1 MTSYQSRKGKSVSDE
16 LLVDEDELLPG
27 ELAFNS
33 ADLERQITDLTAVLK
48 RKDEE
53 AERSLMQLQVNA
65 NAEYKL
71 IVKERQM
78 IEKELNDLKA
88 NLGRLEIED
97 ENISLEGKQV
107 FDRLVE
113 LDKERMIGVI
123 AIRFLARRISDGL
136 ISVGSMSNIDKNIYV
151 AIRAWAEKATPP
163 FFEDGWPEDKALG
176 EILMEMFKVTG
187 ATGSYANMSG
197 RIQEL
202 LTEDESEDFQ
212 KYMDKVPIIDPLGI
226 TSEVGRLQARIS
238 PELMGIAYRDKGW
251 EPNNDI

>member
-1 MTSYQSRKGKSVSDE
+1 MNDE
-16 LLVDEDELLPG
+16 LLLDEDELLPG

-53 AERSLMQLQVNA
+53 AERSLTQLQLDA

-78 IEKELNDLKA
+78 IEEELDSLKGT
-88 NLGRLEIED
+88 LGRLEIAD
-97 ENISLEGKQV
+97 ENVNIEGPEV
-107 FDRLVE
+107 FNRLVE
-113 LDKERMIGVI
+113 LDKERMIGVM
-123 AIRFLARRISDGL
+123 AIRFLARRVSNGEITLGAL
-136 ISVGSMSNIDKNIYV
+136 PNIDKNIYV

-176 EILMEMFKVTG
+176 EILREMFKVTG
-187 ATGSYANMSG
+187 TTGSYANMAG

-212 KYMDKVPIIDPLGI
+212 KYMDKVPIIDPLGV
-226 TSEVGRLQARIS
+226 TGKTAKLYAKIS
-238 PELMGIAYRDKGW
+238 PELTGVMTRDKG
-251 EPNNDI
+251 

>member
-1 MTSYQSRKGKSVSDE
+1 MSDD
-16 LLVDEDELLPG
+16 LLLDEDELLPG

-33 ADLERQITDLTAVLK
+33 ADLERQITDLTAILK

-53 AERSLMQLQVNA
+53 AERSLTQLQMDA

-78 IEKELNDLKA
+78 IEEELNTLKV
-88 NLGRLEIED
+88 NLGRLELAG
-97 ENISLEGKQV
+97 ENVDIEGKKI

-123 AIRFLARRISDGL
+123 VIRFLTRRVSDGL
-136 ISVGSMSNIDKNIYV
+136 ISVGALSNIDKNIYV
-151 AIRAWAEKATPP
+151 AIRAWAEKAVPP

-187 ATGSYANMSG
+187 TTGSYANMSG

-212 KYMDKVPIIDPLGI
+212 KYMDKVPIIDPLG
-226 TSEVGRLQARIS
+226 TMSEMGKLQARIS
-238 PELMGIAYRDKGW
+238 PELAGVVYKVERWPK
-251 EPNNDI
+251 

>member
-1 MTSYQSRKGKSVSDE
+1 VSDD
-16 LLVDEDELLPG
+16 LLIDDDELLPG
-27 ELAFNS
+27 ELAFTS

-53 AERSLMQLQVNA
+53 AERSLTQLQLDA

-78 IEKELNDLKA
+78 IEEELNTLKT
-88 NLGRLEIED
+88 NFGRLEVEG

-113 LDKERMIGVI
+113 LDKERMIGVL

-136 ISVGSMSNIDKNIYV
+136 ISVGALPNIDKNIYV
-151 AIRAWAEKATPP
+151 ALRAWAEKATPP

-187 ATGSYANMSG
+187 TTGSYANMSG

-226 TSEVGRLQARIS
+226 TSKTARLYAKIS
-238 PELMGIAYRDKGW
+238 PELAGVIPKAQSWKPRGAD
-251 EPNNDI
+251 DI